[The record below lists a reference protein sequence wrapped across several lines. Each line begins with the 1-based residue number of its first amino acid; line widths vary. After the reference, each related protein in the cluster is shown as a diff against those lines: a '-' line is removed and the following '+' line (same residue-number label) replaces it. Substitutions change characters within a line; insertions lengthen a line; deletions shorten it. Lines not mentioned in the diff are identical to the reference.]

1 MDALRIGAVWIEE
14 DEEGSW
20 HWQVA
25 YNRNPTAEER
35 AGVHAVLDCLT
46 AMSEAAREDEG
57 PLH

>member
-1 MDALRIGAVWIEE
+1 VEE

-25 YNRNPTAEER
+25 YNRNPTQEER